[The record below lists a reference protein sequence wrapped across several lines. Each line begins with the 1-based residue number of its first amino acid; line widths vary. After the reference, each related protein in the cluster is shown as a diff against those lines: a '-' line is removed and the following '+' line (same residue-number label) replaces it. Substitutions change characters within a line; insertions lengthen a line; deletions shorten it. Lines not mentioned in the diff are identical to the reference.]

1 MLVNRKPGER
11 PKRIALGDL
20 VMLCGS
26 PACVVCSHTQ
36 MIPAS
41 QFASNEL
48 TNYISLAAFFSRL
61 NGPERAPGTILI
73 IIAGVPN
80 YKNTTKLRATRQ
92 PQLGPLM
99 LVKLISTWLR
109 RIANKVETQLDGINA
124 RTKHV
129 KTISRHIHT
138 PPHTVSKSKSFQH
151 DGNVNKCLNIFAKL
165 AKR

>member
-1 MLVNRKPGER
+1 MDNGQQASRQAPGKTQLPRSSRSSSLSLSASYSSSRVLDAILRDVANVNGIFWLFWPMLVNRKPGER
-11 PKRIALGDL
+11 PKRIALADL
-20 VMLCGS
+20 VTLCGS

-80 YKNTTKLRATRQ
+80 YKNTTKLRTTRQ

-99 LVKLISTWLR
+99 LVKLIST
-109 RIANKVETQLDGINA
+109 
-124 RTKHV
+124 
-129 KTISRHIHT
+129 
-138 PPHTVSKSKSFQH
+138 
-151 DGNVNKCLNIFAKL
+151 
-165 AKR
+165 